1 MPIPLESAQ
10 PGMVLAN
17 DVRDRRGR
25 LLLPAGYEVTPRA
38 LRIFRMWGVT
48 QLEVEDP
55 RTLSPSGS
63 DPAIAPERFDAA
75 RERAE
80 AIFCH
85 ADRQHPLMAEL
96 FRLATRRL
104 AREPIDAP

>member
-1 MPIPLESAQ
+1 MPIPLESVPA
-10 PGMVLAN
+10 GMVLAN

-25 LLLPAGYEVTPRA
+25 LLLPAGREVTARA

-55 RTLSPSGS
+55 RSATPTESGPS
-63 DPAIAPERFDAA
+63 IAPERLDAA

-80 AIFCH
+80 AIFRH

-96 FRLATRRL
+96 FRLATERL
-104 AREPIDAP
+104 AREAVDAR